1 MLAIPP
7 DLLSRYD
14 ASLAQNEIPEY
25 QRPHYRRWLRFYLDF
40 CAKYERPAHERES
53 VRAFRRKLEQK
64 GQAEWMR
71 TQAIDV
77 VRLYF
82 FLGGPE
88 DRHRSETRNDP
99 RAPDARPVP
108 RRAPTPQAQRAS
120 VPGSSNP
127 EGRSQGRAPLPRT
140 GARHDIVTTASSAP
154 GTSPPGQTS
163 NSVLTPKRIAP
174 APPPLP
180 VADPRPPPTA
190 GAAPNGWPEL
200 YSRLDAAIKV
210 RHYSAKTLK
219 TYRSWARKLQGFT
232 RNKPTAELTVDD
244 VKSFLTHPCRGWS
257 AWRTLPGLRR
267 P

>member
-25 QRPHYRRWLRFYLDF
+25 QRPHYRRLLRFYLDF

-53 VRAFRRKLEQK
+53 VRAFRRKLEEK

-71 TQAIDV
+71 TQAIDA

-120 VPGSSNP
+120 VELQSGGPKPRAGASATYRRASRRCDHCLECARDKPAMTSVEQRSDPEADRAGPAAATRCRSAPAGIPVTLYHYTVYCSVRGSSVT
-127 EGRSQGRAPLPRT
+127 SQYG
-140 GARHDIVTTASSAP
+140 
-154 GTSPPGQTS
+154 
-163 NSVLTPKRIAP
+163 
-174 APPPLP
+174 
-180 VADPRPPPTA
+180 
-190 GAAPNGWPEL
+190 E
-200 YSRLDAAIKV
+200 
-210 RHYSAKTLK
+210 
-219 TYRSWARKLQGFT
+219 
-232 RNKPTAELTVDD
+232 
-244 VKSFLTHPCRGWS
+244 
-257 AWRTLPGLRR
+257 
-267 P
+267 

>member
-7 DLLSRYD
+7 DLLSRFD

-40 CAKYERPAHERES
+40 CAKYERPPHERES
-53 VRAFRRKLEQK
+53 VRAFRRKLEEK

-71 TQAIDV
+71 TQAIDA

-108 RRAPTPQAQRAS
+108 RRAPTPRAQRAS

-140 GARHDIVTTASSAP
+140 GARHDVVTTASSAP
-154 GTSPPGQTS
+154 GTSPPGQAS

-180 VADPRPPPTA
+180 CRSAPAADCRRCPEWLA
-190 GAAPNGWPEL
+190 GAVQPSGRRDQGPPLLREDFEDLSEL
-200 YSRLDAAIKV
+200 GEEAAGL
-210 RHYSAKTLK
+210 HATSLP
-219 TYRSWARKLQGFT
+219 RS
-232 RNKPTAELTVDD
+232 
-244 VKSFLTHPCRGWS
+244 
-257 AWRTLPGLRR
+257 
-267 P
+267 